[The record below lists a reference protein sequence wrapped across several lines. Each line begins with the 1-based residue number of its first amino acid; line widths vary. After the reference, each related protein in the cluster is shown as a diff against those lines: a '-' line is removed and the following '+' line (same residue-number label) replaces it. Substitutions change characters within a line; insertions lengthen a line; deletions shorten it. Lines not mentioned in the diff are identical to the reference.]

1 MLKEN
6 MEIIVKNYKAYRK
19 FKKLMKVGF
28 VEKREVYGIANAE
41 GKYAITSKCRID
53 KIIHHYNKSGSERS
67 TFILDDG
74 RVYTEEYLFSNY
86 QEAMKGCKKLNTK
99 EEK

>member
-1 MLKEN
+1 MLKES
-6 MEIIVKNYKAYRK
+6 MVIIVDNYKEYRK
-19 FKKLMKVGF
+19 FKRLMKVGF
-28 VEKREVYGIANAE
+28 VEKREVYGIANVE
-41 GKYAITSKCRID
+41 GRYTITSKCRID
-53 KIIHHYNKSGSERS
+53 KMIYHYNKSGSEKS

-74 RVYTEEYLFSNY
+74 RVYTVEYLFGNY